1 MIFFQFSYYLSRA
14 DTFLKLGTEQ
24 NMMGGVDA
32 PAGEDSGIVE
42 RDLQRVSVLPED
54 RPKGKSKGTF
64 HRPP

>member
-1 MIFFQFSYYLSRA
+1 
-14 DTFLKLGTEQ
+14 
-24 NMMGGVDA
+24 MMGGGVDA